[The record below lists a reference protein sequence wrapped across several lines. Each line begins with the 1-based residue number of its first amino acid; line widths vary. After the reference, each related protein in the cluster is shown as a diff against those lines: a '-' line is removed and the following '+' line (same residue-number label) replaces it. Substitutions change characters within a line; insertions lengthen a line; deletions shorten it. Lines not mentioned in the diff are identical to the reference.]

1 MSKTITIIKSIYD
14 ELIGF
19 KKNDESF
26 SELLDRLMKSQNKK
40 DLLLSLRGSIEF
52 EDKEKLLAEIE
63 KKRWERRNWFFWI
76 QMWSSKCWI
85 RTQIRGRPSFLNCW
99 KLRRI
104 LHEFGEHARG
114 ALRHIK
120 IPKIFSFGFVTTHTG
135 IQQEGQGTITNF
147 RIKCWA
153 KGKIHF
159 RNWCHCS
166 VDSNKQ

>member
-63 KKRWERRNWFFWI
+63 KKRWERRN
-76 QMWSSKCWI
+76 
-85 RTQIRGRPSFLNCW
+85 
-99 KLRRI
+99 
-104 LHEFGEHARG
+104 
-114 ALRHIK
+114 
-120 IPKIFSFGFVTTHTG
+120 
-135 IQQEGQGTITNF
+135 
-147 RIKCWA
+147 
-153 KGKIHF
+153 
-159 RNWCHCS
+159 
-166 VDSNKQ
+166 